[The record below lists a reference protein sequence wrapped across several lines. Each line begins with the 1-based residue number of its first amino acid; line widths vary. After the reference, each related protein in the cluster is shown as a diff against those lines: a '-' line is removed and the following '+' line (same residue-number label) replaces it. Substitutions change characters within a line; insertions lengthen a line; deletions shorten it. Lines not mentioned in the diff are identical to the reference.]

1 MKSNDYAQRE
11 CVYKSVMRFGKKLKN
26 ELIMVRRAAKLG
38 STGGVKIAEAKLD
51 GMAAMVLNV

>member
-1 MKSNDYAQRE
+1 
-11 CVYKSVMRFGKKLKN
+11 MRFGKKLKN